1 MCVLRPQCE
10 HESLVVP
17 LGTWSLVQCD
27 WGGASQLGQRACWSL
42 EPQLNL
48 YKAKWDGGSKTPQ
61 RAGHPH
67 KNGLLDGSKAVL
79 NNRNRF

>member
-1 MCVLRPQCE
+1 M
-10 HESLVVP
+10 
-17 LGTWSLVQCD
+17 
-27 WGGASQLGQRACWSL
+27 GQPGILERGL

-61 RAGHPH
+61 RVGHPH

-79 NNRNRF
+79 NNRHRF

>member
-1 MCVLRPQCE
+1 MFSEKSEHALR
-10 HESLVVP
+10 VAP

-27 WGGASQLGQRACWSL
+27 GGRGQGATWGLERGL

-48 YKAKWDGGSKTPQ
+48 YYAKWDGGSKTPQ
-61 RAGHPH
+61 RVGHPH

-79 NNRNRF
+79 NNRNQF